1 MSGFFKNKNLVI
13 SISLVLIV
21 VLIILSMDV
30 YSRNSLDKNG
40 KQLGYYDTFR
50 NVFGFSPIV
59 ENADEVLDTVKET
72 VKDTIN
78 DIVDDIKLPKL
89 VPVTPK
95 TEISSNISTSIPS
108 ITEPITKEPQIID
121 NVSNSTYTPLPSL
134 NNEAPIPKKIKKKEV
149 FNVDNNSFTYNQ
161 AKAICKAYDS
171 ELATYDQLV
180 NAHRNGA
187 NWCNYGWSANNLA
200 LYPIQDDFYQSL
212 SDTKFKNSCGKP
224 GINGGYFKD
233 ENLKF
238 GVNCYGY
245 RPEPDEDK
253 ISYNHD
259 DEFSLMELDKELQKN
274 KDLEDEYRRKIKD
287 GTFEVRPFSN
297 NKWSRYSHKK
307 SKYIL
312 TPKYNFDELEE
323 DYEESEDDL
332 SDELDHDP
340 RKLKNNE
347 MDNEMDDILASQ
359 NSIYSD
365 SDNKGDLLAKNN
377 KTELNREDLK
387 DPLSKMLD
395 VSEMNKYNDT
405 TSGDVL

>member
-1 MSGFFKNKNLVI
+1 
-13 SISLVLIV
+13 
-21 VLIILSMDV
+21 MDV

-121 NVSNSTYTPLPSL
+121 KVSNSTYTPVPSL

-274 KDLEDEYRRKIKD
+274 KDLED
-287 GTFEVRPFSN
+287 
-297 NKWSRYSHKK
+297 
-307 SKYIL
+307 
-312 TPKYNFDELEE
+312 
-323 DYEESEDDL
+323 
-332 SDELDHDP
+332 
-340 RKLKNNE
+340 
-347 MDNEMDDILASQ
+347 
-359 NSIYSD
+359 
-365 SDNKGDLLAKNN
+365 
-377 KTELNREDLK
+377 
-387 DPLSKMLD
+387 
-395 VSEMNKYNDT
+395 
-405 TSGDVL
+405 